1 MRDGMSIIKSYTN
14 ETEAQIALEYLKAL
28 DITAVIEADNC
39 GGMRPHMDLT
49 CGVHLLVAG
58 LDCEKAAA
66 VLKESPEQS
75 DAQPWTCAG
84 CGENIEAGFDAC
96 WKCGNKHLGKQ

>member
-1 MRDGMSIIKSYTN
+1 MRDGMSIIKSFTN
-14 ETEAQIALEYLKAL
+14 ETEAQVALARLQAM

-66 VLKESPEQS
+66 ILVNSANEPITE
-75 DAQPWTCAG
+75 AWTCSS
-84 CGENIEAGFDAC
+84 CSENIEAGFDTC
-96 WKCGNKHLGKQ
+96 WKCGKEK

>member
-1 MRDGMSIIKSYTN
+1 MRDGMSVVKSFTN
-14 ETEAQIALEYLKAL
+14 ETEAQVALAHLKAMN
-28 DITAVIEADNC
+28 INAMIEADNC

-66 VLKESPEQS
+66 LLKDSGEENPAE
-75 DAQPWTCAG
+75 PWTCVS
-84 CGENIEAGFDAC
+84 CGEEIEGGFDAC
-96 WKCGNKHLGKQ
+96 WKCGKEK

>member
-1 MRDGMSIIKSYTN
+1 MRDGMTIIKSFTN
-14 ETEAQIALEYLKAL
+14 ETAAQVALAHLEAM

-58 LDCEKAAA
+58 LDCEKAVAILEGSA
-66 VLKESPEQS
+66 EQPTTE
-75 DAQPWTCAG
+75 AWTCSG
-84 CGENIEAGFDAC
+84 CHEKIEAGFDTC
-96 WKCGNKHLGKQ
+96 WKCGKEK